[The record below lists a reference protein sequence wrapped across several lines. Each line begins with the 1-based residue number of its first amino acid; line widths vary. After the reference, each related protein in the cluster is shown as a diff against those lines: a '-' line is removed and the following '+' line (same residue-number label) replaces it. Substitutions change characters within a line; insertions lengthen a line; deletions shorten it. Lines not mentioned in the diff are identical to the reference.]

1 MQAVCELREDFLSI
15 YTVFLFCCDLDIF
28 IIENHNL
35 NLQKAKKT
43 LSFSAASLQ
52 LGHEVSNACSMGLSR
67 LVYFMR
73 LLKNVHRNTTMPSTA
88 VTEKVF
94 MS

>member
-1 MQAVCELREDFLSI
+1 M
-15 YTVFLFCCDLDIF
+15 VFLFCCDLDIF

-35 NLQKAKKT
+35 NLQKVKKT
-43 LSFSAASLQ
+43 LSFSTASLQ
-52 LGHEVSNACSMGLSR
+52 LGHEVSNARSMGLSR
-67 LVYFMR
+67 LVYSMR
-73 LLKNVHRNTTMPSTA
+73 LLKNVYRNTTMPWTA